1 MAKLE
6 KKRRRIVVRN
16 SSIHGRGVF
25 ALRRIPKGTRII
37 EYKGKL
43 ITDKEAD
50 RRYSRMHEHSPHTM
64 LFSLEGGWVI
74 DATRRGNSARWINH
88 SCAPNCEIE
97 EEGQPDFHRIAPRYP
112 PRATNLLTTTTCRSA
127 RSTPRR
133 RSASTPA
140 FAARG
145 AAAARCSAKKSE
157 ITGSI
162 YSAIQ
167 IVLSEAVV
175 EPLNICFEPVFQP

>member
-50 RRYSRMHEHSPHTM
+50 RRYSRVHEHSPHTM

-88 SCAPNCEIE
+88 SCAPNCDIE
-97 EEGQPDFHRIAPRYP
+97 EEGRRIFIESRRDIQPGDELTYDYNLQIGEKHT
-112 PRATNLLTTTTCRSA
+112 RAAKREHACFCGSRRCRG
-127 RSTPRR
+127 TML
-133 RSASTPA
+133 
-140 FAARG
+140 G
-145 AAAARCSAKKSE
+145 E
-157 ITGSI
+157 
-162 YSAIQ
+162 
-167 IVLSEAVV
+167 E
-175 EPLNICFEPVFQP
+175 EE

>member
-50 RRYSRMHEHSPHTM
+50 RRYSRVHEHSPHTM

-88 SCAPNCEIE
+88 SCAPNCDIE
-97 EEGQPDFHRIAPRYP
+97 EEGRRIFIESRRDIHPGDELTYDY
-112 PRATNLLTTTTCRSA
+112 NLQIGEKHTKAAKREHACFCGSRRCRG
-127 RSTPRR
+127 TML
-133 RSASTPA
+133 
-140 FAARG
+140 G
-145 AAAARCSAKKSE
+145 E
-157 ITGSI
+157 
-162 YSAIQ
+162 
-167 IVLSEAVV
+167 E
-175 EPLNICFEPVFQP
+175 E

>member
-50 RRYSRMHEHSPHTM
+50 RRYSRVHEHSPHTM

-97 EEGQPDFHRIAPRYP
+97 EEGHRIFIEARRDIRLGDELTYDY
-112 PRATNLLTTTTCRSA
+112 NLQIGEKHTKTAKREHACFCGARRCRG
-127 RSTPRR
+127 TML
-133 RSASTPA
+133 
-140 FAARG
+140 G
-145 AAAARCSAKKSE
+145 E
-157 ITGSI
+157 
-162 YSAIQ
+162 
-167 IVLSEAVV
+167 E
-175 EPLNICFEPVFQP
+175 E

>member
-1 MAKLE
+1 M
-6 KKRRRIVVRN
+6 RN

-97 EEGQPDFHRIAPRYP
+97 EEGQRIFIEARRDIRLGDELTYDY
-112 PRATNLLTTTTCRSA
+112 NLQIGEKHTKTAKREHACFCGARRCRG
-127 RSTPRR
+127 TML
-133 RSASTPA
+133 
-140 FAARG
+140 G
-145 AAAARCSAKKSE
+145 E
-157 ITGSI
+157 
-162 YSAIQ
+162 
-167 IVLSEAVV
+167 E
-175 EPLNICFEPVFQP
+175 E

>member
-6 KKRRRIVVRN
+6 KKRRRIIVRN

-50 RRYSRMHEHSPHTM
+50 RRYSRVHEHSPHTM

-88 SCAPNCEIE
+88 SCAPNCDIE
-97 EEGQPDFHRIAPRYP
+97 EEGQRIFIEARRDIRLGDELTYDY
-112 PRATNLLTTTTCRSA
+112 NLQIGEKHTKTAKREHACFCGARRCRG
-127 RSTPRR
+127 TML
-133 RSASTPA
+133 
-140 FAARG
+140 G
-145 AAAARCSAKKSE
+145 E
-157 ITGSI
+157 
-162 YSAIQ
+162 
-167 IVLSEAVV
+167 E
-175 EPLNICFEPVFQP
+175 E

>member
-50 RRYSRMHEHSPHTM
+50 RRYSRVHEHSPHTM

-97 EEGQPDFHRIAPRYP
+97 EEGQRIFIEARRDIRLGDELTYDYNLQIGEKHTKAAKREHACFC
-112 PRATNLLTTTTCRSA
+112 RARRCRG
-127 RSTPRR
+127 TML
-133 RSASTPA
+133 
-140 FAARG
+140 G
-145 AAAARCSAKKSE
+145 E
-157 ITGSI
+157 
-162 YSAIQ
+162 
-167 IVLSEAVV
+167 E
-175 EPLNICFEPVFQP
+175 E